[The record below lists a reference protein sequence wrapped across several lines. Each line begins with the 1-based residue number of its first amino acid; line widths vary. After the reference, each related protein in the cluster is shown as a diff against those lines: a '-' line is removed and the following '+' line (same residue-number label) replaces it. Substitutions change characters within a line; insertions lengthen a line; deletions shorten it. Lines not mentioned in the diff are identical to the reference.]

1 MNTSGQR
8 LAIWVTRGVFGV
20 LFVLTLG
27 MIVWDAAAMNPNP
40 GDVAVTAALLAVPLL
55 LIFFALDVLVESI
68 EQKVMTHRLA
78 PRLAGV
84 LRWTPRIGVLIF
96 AAFMSLFAL
105 DVFGQ
110 GSSLWETT
118 VGLMMHLIPTA
129 LLLVVLLVAW
139 RWPWVGGIAFL
150 LVAGL
155 FVWQFGGGWDGEW
168 SLYLLF
174 VGTPALMGALF
185 LANWWLRDD
194 IGTSDT
200 GIGAT

>member
-1 MNTSGQR
+1 MKPSSQNV
-8 LAIWVTRGVFGV
+8 AAWVTRGVFGV
-20 LFVLTLG
+20 LFAITLG
-27 MIVWDAAAMNPNP
+27 LIVRDAAAMEPNP
-40 GDVAVTAALLAVPLL
+40 GDVAVTAILLAVPLL
-55 LIFFALDVLVESI
+55 LIFFALDILVESI
-68 EQKVMTHRLA
+68 EQKVMTHHLS
-78 PRLAGV
+78 PRLAAI
-84 LRWTPRIGVLIF
+84 LRWTPRVGVLIF

-110 GSSLWETT
+110 GTSLWETT
-118 VGLMMHLIPTA
+118 LALMMHLIPTA
-129 LLLVVLLVAW
+129 ILLVVLLVAW
-139 RWPWVGGIAFL
+139 RWSWVGGLAFL

-155 FVWQFGGGWDGEW
+155 FLWRFGAGWGDQW

-194 IGTSDT
+194 IGASDT

>member
-1 MNTSGQR
+1 MKSSSQK
-8 LAIWVTRGVFGV
+8 LAAWVTRGVFGV
-20 LFVLTLG
+20 LFAVTLG
-27 MIVWDAAAMNPNP
+27 LIVRDAAVMEPNP

-55 LIFFALDVLVESI
+55 LIFFALDILVESV
-68 EQKVMTHRLA
+68 EQKAMTHHLS
-78 PRLAGV
+78 PRLAAI

-110 GSSLWETT
+110 GTSLWETT

-139 RWPWVGGIAFL
+139 RWPWIGGVAFL

-155 FVWQFGGGWDGEW
+155 FVLQFGGGWGDQW

-194 IGTSDT
+194 MGASDT

>member
-1 MNTSGQR
+1 MKPSSPKV
-8 LAIWVTRGVFGV
+8 AAWVTRGVFGV
-20 LFVLTLG
+20 LFTITLG
-27 MIVWDAAAMNPNP
+27 LIVRDAAVMEPNP

-55 LIFFALDVLVESI
+55 LIFFALDILVESV
-68 EQKVMTHRLA
+68 EQKVMTHHLS
-78 PRLAGV
+78 PRLAAI

-110 GSSLWETT
+110 GTSLWETT

-139 RWPWVGGIAFL
+139 RWPWIGGVAFL

-155 FVWQFGGGWDGEW
+155 FVLQFGGGWGSEW

-194 IGTSDT
+194 MGASDT

>member
-1 MNTSGQR
+1 MKPSSQKV
-8 LAIWVTRGVFGV
+8 AAWVTRCVFGI
-20 LFVLTLG
+20 LFAVTLG
-27 MIVWDAAAMNPNP
+27 LIVRDAAVMEPNP

-55 LIFFALDVLVESI
+55 LIFFALDILVESV
-68 EQKVMTHRLA
+68 EQKVMTHHLS
-78 PRLAGV
+78 PRLAAI

-110 GSSLWETT
+110 GTSLWETT

-129 LLLVVLLVAW
+129 LLRVVLLVAW
-139 RWPWVGGIAFL
+139 RWPWIGGVAFL

-155 FVWQFGGGWDGEW
+155 FVLQFGGGWGDQW

-194 IGTSDT
+194 MGASDT

>member
-1 MNTSGQR
+1 MNISGRKLAAWTSR
-8 LAIWVTRGVFGV
+8 ALFGA
-20 LFVLTLG
+20 LFVVTLG
-27 MIVWDAAAMNPNP
+27 VIVRDAVAMDSNP
-40 GDVAVTAALLAVPLL
+40 GDVALTAALLAAPLL

-68 EQKVMTHRLA
+68 EQKVMTDHLS

-139 RWPWVGGIAFL
+139 RWPWVGGVAFL
-150 LVAGL
+150 IVAGF
-155 FVWQFGGGWDGEW
+155 FVWQFGGGWGGDW

-194 IGTSDT
+194 IGTSNT

>member
-1 MNTSGQR
+1 MNNSSQK
-8 LAIWVTRGVFGV
+8 LAAWVSRIVFGI
-20 LFVLTLG
+20 LFAVTLG
-27 MIVWDAAAMNPNP
+27 MIVWDAVAMNPNP

-68 EQKVMTHRLA
+68 EQKVMTDHLS

-118 VGLMMHLIPTA
+118 IGLMMHLIPTA
-129 LLLVVLLVAW
+129 LLLVVLLMAW
-139 RWPWVGGIAFL
+139 RWPWIGGVAFL

-155 FVWQFGGGWDGEW
+155 FVLQFGGGWGDQW

-174 VGTPALMGALF
+174 VGTPTLMGALF

-194 IGTSDT
+194 ICTSDT

>member
-1 MNTSGQR
+1 
-8 LAIWVTRGVFGV
+8 
-20 LFVLTLG
+20 
-27 MIVWDAAAMNPNP
+27 
-40 GDVAVTAALLAVPLL
+40 
-55 LIFFALDVLVESI
+55 
-68 EQKVMTHRLA
+68 
-78 PRLAGV
+78 
-84 LRWTPRIGVLIF
+84 
-96 AAFMSLFAL
+96 

-110 GSSLWETT
+110 GTSLWETT

-139 RWPWVGGIAFL
+139 RWPWIGGVAFL

-155 FVWQFGGGWDGEW
+155 FVWQFGGGWGSEW

-194 IGTSDT
+194 IGAADT

>member
-1 MNTSGQR
+1 MKPFSQNV
-8 LAIWVTRGVFGV
+8 AAWVTRGVFGV
-20 LFVLTLG
+20 LFAITLG
-27 MIVWDAAAMNPNP
+27 LIVRDAAAMEPNP
-40 GDVAVTAALLAVPLL
+40 GDVAVTAILLAVPLL
-55 LIFFALDVLVESI
+55 LIFFALDILIESI
-68 EQKVMTHRLA
+68 EQKVMTHHLS
-78 PRLAGV
+78 PRLAAI
-84 LRWTPRIGVLIF
+84 LRWTPRVGVLIF

-110 GSSLWETT
+110 GTSLWETT
-118 VGLMMHLIPTA
+118 LALMMHLIPTA
-129 LLLVVLLVAW
+129 ILLVVLLVAW
-139 RWPWVGGIAFL
+139 RWSWVGGLAFL

-155 FVWQFGGGWDGEW
+155 FLWRFGAGWGDQW

-194 IGTSDT
+194 IGASDT

>member
-1 MNTSGQR
+1 MKPSSPKV
-8 LAIWVTRGVFGV
+8 AAWVTRCVFGI
-20 LFVLTLG
+20 LFAVTLG
-27 MIVWDAAAMNPNP
+27 LIVRDAAVMEPNP

-55 LIFFALDVLVESI
+55 LIFFALDILVESV
-68 EQKVMTHRLA
+68 EQKVMTHHLS
-78 PRLAGV
+78 PRLAAI

-110 GSSLWETT
+110 GTSLWETT

-139 RWPWVGGIAFL
+139 RWPWIGGVAFL

-155 FVWQFGGGWDGEW
+155 FVLQFGGGWGSEW

-194 IGTSDT
+194 VSAADT